1 MPTETTAPP
10 AANES
15 YDVNA
20 AYHADMQVLED
31 VTEPIKEDKE
41 EEKPNVKEDEVEDK
55 IEEGDEDKVEDKEEV
70 AEPKDE
76 AKITEIRAGHPR
88 PTVKDITAK
97 YPNFFKDFPD
107 IRHAIFREKEYTA
120 IYPTVDDAK
129 EAQSNSTD
137 FSNFRDMLQT
147 GTPEKFDEFL
157 SGVKQGGPQMLGNMA
172 VNFLPSL
179 YKADRDMYFKVTTP
193 VADSLLKN
201 AYKAAKQSGN
211 ENLANAALHIAQW
224 ALGDARYASGELK
237 TDQPK
242 VESAAADSFSKERD
256 AFYMER
262 YNETQRSVG
271 SEARTKIKAEIKKG
285 LDPNGVFN
293 DFMTDTLVD
302 KIWAEIGQELEKDP
316 QHMGA
321 MNSLWK
327 HAKNAG
333 FAGDWKNRIL
343 SAYLSGA
350 RAQMPAIRARI
361 RAAALADK
369 KVQVAAVAATAEK
382 SLERKD
388 VPSSGNAP
396 NRQVGSKTPPA
407 AEIDWGKTSDMD
419 ILNDKPTLRKRN

>member
-1 MPTETTAPP
+1 MPTETTAPI
-10 AANES
+10 S
-15 YDVNA
+15 SDYDSNA

-31 VTEPIKEDKE
+31 VTEPTEPKEEHVDEKTEVEVPDEVITDKKEETDTEDKE
-41 EEKPNVKEDEVEDK
+41 ATEDEKPTV
-55 IEEGDEDKVEDKEEV
+55 
-70 AEPKDE
+70 
-76 AKITEIRAGHPR
+76 TEIREVHPR
-88 PTVKDITAK
+88 PTVKDITTK
-97 YPNFFKDFPD
+97 YPNFFKEFPD
-107 IRHAIFREKEYTA
+107 MRHVLFREKEYTA

-137 FSNFRDMLQT
+137 FTWFREMLQT

-157 SGVKQGGPQMLGNMA
+157 SGVKQGGPQMLTNMA
-172 VNFLPSL
+172 TNFLPSL

-201 AYKAAKQSGN
+201 AYKAARQSGN

-237 TDQPK
+237 AEQPK
-242 VESAAADSFSKERD
+242 TETKSDDFSKERD

-262 YNETQRSVG
+262 YRENQVNIG
-271 SEARTKIKAEIKKG
+271 NEARTRIKSEIKKG

-361 RAAALADK
+361 RNAALADK
-369 KVQVAAVAATAEK
+369 KAQVAVATTTAEK

-388 VPSSGNAP
+388 VASNNNAP
-396 NRQVGSKTPPA
+396 RQIGHKTPPA